1 MAGWGAACSYPSAT
15 NYAATGR
22 TTASSLPQSIRP
34 LPPVWVRGARMGQN
48 VLGSVAGQQAPM
60 RQGRD
65 TLACYDLKTTAES
78 LSGLRFWL
86 VCGDDEARPIAPLDP
101 AFEVRR
107 DYGRPI
113 AAPVAGNERRT
124 LNFIIPA
131 DRTRTNGFTVQLWM
145 DNTSLT
151 GYRDTGRVQRL
162 GESTHLG
169 FDPPPSR
176 PLVVGVIGTQVS
188 VGGYKP
194 APDPGA
200 SSKVATHLQEA
211 IPALWPLTTNDF
223 RIVRD
228 LGDYL
233 YEGENT
239 VGWLFSRTASVGL
252 QTYLAWGLS
261 RFIEEYNASA
271 PQKLDFLV
279 AVVPA
284 GSLSGAYGVTTA
296 RWHRI
301 CLVDERHPWAALH
314 ELGHCLGLYMDTEQY
329 DLPDGP
335 DGRGNLIDN
344 VPGADMGAR
353 LQDMTA
359 FVPEAGARF
368 TQLGGRRIGHF
379 PFGVDPS
386 MHDLMGNNAQHWIV
400 PTTLADIRA
409 ALAGAPPP
417 TRGGRLLFSGLLEHG
432 PIPQYKVSGY
442 RLVPESLSC
451 RATTDQIKSPIHN
464 TYTDYLGA
472 FVAYDDWGDTVSIQS
487 IRHAIPQSFRPEI
500 AFWTQTFEL
509 PGDAIRYELRNTFTG
524 ELLFSQSLSDANLQT
539 SLQGPAPGTV
549 LPEAVAL
556 HWSATANGLP
566 DGSLRSQLYFSAD
579 GLQNWI
585 PLGSELRA
593 PDVALS
599 SLALPPSSQLAFQL
613 VTSDGFRVV
622 ARQLTALT
630 VADRA
635 PGVIIRSPTP
645 GATGP
650 GDAGWTLDAHAIDP
664 EEGLLSAGRWT
675 SSRDGLVGTQALLEE
690 VRLSEGAHTL
700 TFATQDSKGH
710 VAQATVHVTVG
721 PDPAT
726 DLHLGPAD
734 LELSISGA
742 DPALETS
749 GHLQRGRANL
759 LTLTAQ
765 NQGFTNRIRLRL
777 FVTPPTGNESLL
789 SEQTVD
795 AAPFARPWARF
806 SYWPSAQGTHR
817 FRGQI
822 ESLVQTD
829 PNPANNIREW
839 TYENLPP
846 AAFGG
851 RWVVYTGTPVVLPV
865 RATDPDGDALS
876 WTVTDLPAHG
886 QLTQSGAEWT
896 YTSATYVGPDRF
908 QFKVSD
914 GLRDSPAATVT
925 LDVVR
930 PPGYL
935 SYPIIT
941 SYLSPAAIVGLPF
954 EYQITA
960 DRAPTSF
967 EASGLPGPLVLDP
980 RTGLISGRPA
990 AAGTY
995 SIKLTA
1001 RNAAGSGSAYLRLLV
1016 RTNSPANVYAAW
1028 AGNWGLTA
1036 GQAPKS
1042 GDFDGDGTINLIEFA
1057 LGLSPT
1063 EPDQVSDVVA
1073 PAFAE
1078 DAFTVTYRQRSGG
1091 QGEVG
1096 QNYTADG
1103 LLYRIEYTADLA
1115 AGTWSS
1121 GPNFVQLVPG
1131 HRIPIGSDMEE
1142 VAVQLNPSLVA
1153 RARGFLRLIVV
1164 DGP

>member
-1 MAGWGAACSYPSAT
+1 
-15 NYAATGR
+15 
-22 TTASSLPQSIRP
+22 
-34 LPPVWVRGARMGQN
+34 
-48 VLGSVAGQQAPM
+48 M

-400 PTTLADIRA
+400 PTTLADIRAALRGVLGVQPGA

-777 FVTPPTGNESLL
+777 FVTPPDRKREPAQRANRGRRTVRPSVGTVQLLAFRARHSPVSRADRVVGSDRSQPGQQYPGMDLREPAAGGVWRTLGRVHRHAGGPPRARHRSRRRRAELDRDGPARPRAVDAVRRGVDVHERHLRRARPLPVQSQRRAARLARRDGHARRGPPARLPLL
-789 SEQTVD
+789 SDHHEL
-795 AAPFARPWARF
+795 PFAGGHCR
-806 SYWPSAQGTHR
+806 
-817 FRGQI
+817 
-822 ESLVQTD
+822 
-829 PNPANNIREW
+829 
-839 TYENLPP
+839 
-846 AAFGG
+846 AAF
-851 RWVVYTGTPVVLPV
+851 
-865 RATDPDGDALS
+865 
-876 WTVTDLPAHG
+876 
-886 QLTQSGAEWT
+886 
-896 YTSATYVGPDRF
+896 
-908 QFKVSD
+908 
-914 GLRDSPAATVT
+914 
-925 LDVVR
+925 
-930 PPGYL
+930 
-935 SYPIIT
+935 
-941 SYLSPAAIVGLPF
+941 
-954 EYQITA
+954 
-960 DRAPTSF
+960 
-967 EASGLPGPLVLDP
+967 
-980 RTGLISGRPA
+980 
-990 AAGTY
+990 
-995 SIKLTA
+995 
-1001 RNAAGSGSAYLRLLV
+1001 
-1016 RTNSPANVYAAW
+1016 
-1028 AGNWGLTA
+1028 
-1036 GQAPKS
+1036 
-1042 GDFDGDGTINLIEFA
+1042 
-1057 LGLSPT
+1057 
-1063 EPDQVSDVVA
+1063 
-1073 PAFAE
+1073 
-1078 DAFTVTYRQRSGG
+1078 
-1091 QGEVG
+1091 
-1096 QNYTADG
+1096 
-1103 LLYRIEYTADLA
+1103 
-1115 AGTWSS
+1115 
-1121 GPNFVQLVPG
+1121 
-1131 HRIPIGSDMEE
+1131 
-1142 VAVQLNPSLVA
+1142 
-1153 RARGFLRLIVV
+1153 
-1164 DGP
+1164 